1 MLSWLGGCPTT
12 CGRYHSPGCRKDD
25 RKDSGRVVFTLIDA
39 IWVSARSV
47 DQRAEH
53 WSGGGT
59 LNGRT
64 RRCPDGG
71 KNGDSRHYGLLH
83 KLEPSAPADQNE

>member
-53 WSGGGT
+53 WSGGDT
-59 LNGRT
+59 QRKDSKVP
-64 RRCPDGG
+64 RRWQERG
-71 KNGDSRHYGLLH
+71 
-83 KLEPSAPADQNE
+83 